1 LAAMKVD
8 SRFVQLAPEKL
19 CITSV
24 DFIARK
30 PA

>member
-1 LAAMKVD
+1 MKVD
-8 SRFVQLAPEKL
+8 SRFAQVVPEKL